1 MKKPSDHSPVP
12 LTTHI
17 DYIMK
22 PIINHFTDN
31 DLYTFTCMYYI
42 LQKYPRAETEYQFFD
57 RRNTCYPKGFDS
69 LLRQQLEHLSE
80 VVITD
85 EERDFMTR
93 TFPFLPYWFINVFL
107 RGYRFNPSE
116 LSIHQDAEGH
126 LDIRVKG
133 KWWSTIM
140 WEMPILS
147 TISELMH
154 QLNGDAEKY
163 NAEAEYEKS
172 LQKGRRIWESG
183 LTLGDMGTRRRF
195 SFQHQ
200 ERVIDALIQ
209 SYEEVKAETG
219 GHCGKF
225 TGTSNVYLAMKKNI
239 PCLGTMSHQCISF
252 EEIVSGVFECNYNV
266 MSKWSEVYDGNVGI
280 FLYDCFGDNVFFNN
294 LSKRM
299 AMTFCGLRIDSGVEE
314 EQVDLIV
321 EKYKQLG
328 IDPMTKQ
335 AVFSN
340 GLDIDRAIE
349 IHRYCQGKIT
359 DSYGVGTFITCDVTG
374 CKPMNIVVKLIRGRI
389 TESREWHPCVKLSCD
404 KGKTLGD
411 PQKCNYLLSILERND
426 SIN

>member
-1 MKKPSDHSPVP
+1 
-12 LTTHI
+12 
-17 DYIMK
+17 MK
-22 PIINHFTDN
+22 PIIQHFTDN

-57 RRNTCYPKGFDS
+57 RHQTRYPEGFAQ
-69 LLRQQLEHLSE
+69 LLREQLEHLSE
-80 VVITD
+80 VTITD
-85 EERDFMTR
+85 EECAFMTR
-93 TFPFLPYWFINVFL
+93 AFPFLPYWFINVFL

-116 LSIHQDAEGH
+116 LTIRQDEEGH

-154 QLNGDAEKY
+154 TLNGDTDRYK
-163 NAEAEYEKS
+163 AEAEYEKS
-172 LQKGRRIWESG
+172 LQKGRRIWQGG

-195 SFQHQ
+195 SFDHQ

-209 SYEEVKAETG
+209 SYAEVKEATHG
-219 GHCGKF
+219 QCGRF
-225 TGTSNVYLAMKKNI
+225 TGTSNVYFAMKKGI

-280 FLYDCFGDNVFFNN
+280 FLYDCFGDHVFFSN

-299 AMTFCGLRIDSGVEE
+299 AMTFSGLRIDSGVEE

-321 EKYKQLG
+321 EKYKQLS
-328 IDPMTKQ
+328 IDPLTKQ

-349 IHRYCQGKIT
+349 IHHYCQGKIT
-359 DSYGVGTFITCDVTG
+359 DSYGVGTHLTCDVTD
-374 CKPMNIVVKLIRGRI
+374 CSPMNIVVKLVRGRI

-411 PQKCNYLLSILERND
+411 PQKCSYLLSVLGQ
-426 SIN
+426 

>member
-1 MKKPSDHSPVP
+1 
-12 LTTHI
+12 
-17 DYIMK
+17 MK
-22 PIINHFTDN
+22 PIIQHFTDN

-57 RRNTCYPKGFDS
+57 RHQTRYPEGFAQ
-69 LLRQQLEHLSE
+69 LLREQLEHLSE
-80 VVITD
+80 VAITD
-85 EERDFMTR
+85 EECAFMTR
-93 TFPFLPYWFINVFL
+93 AFPFLPYWFINVFL

-116 LSIHQDAEGH
+116 LTIRQDEEGH

-154 QLNGDAEKY
+154 TLNGDTDRYK
-163 NAEAEYEKS
+163 AEAEYEKS
-172 LQKGRRIWESG
+172 LQKGRRIWQGG

-195 SFQHQ
+195 SFDHQ

-209 SYEEVKAETG
+209 SYAEVKEATHG
-219 GHCGKF
+219 QCGRF
-225 TGTSNVYLAMKKNI
+225 TGTSNVYFAMKKGI

-280 FLYDCFGDNVFFNN
+280 FLYDCFGDHVFFSN

-299 AMTFCGLRIDSGVEE
+299 AMTFSGLRIDSGVEE

-328 IDPMTKQ
+328 IDPLTKQ

-340 GLDIDRAIE
+340 GLDVDRAIE

-359 DSYGVGTFITCDVTG
+359 DSYGVGTHLTCDVTDSS
-374 CKPMNIVVKLIRGRI
+374 PMNIVVKLVRGRI

-411 PQKCNYLLSILERND
+411 PQKCSYLLSVLATT
-426 SIN
+426 